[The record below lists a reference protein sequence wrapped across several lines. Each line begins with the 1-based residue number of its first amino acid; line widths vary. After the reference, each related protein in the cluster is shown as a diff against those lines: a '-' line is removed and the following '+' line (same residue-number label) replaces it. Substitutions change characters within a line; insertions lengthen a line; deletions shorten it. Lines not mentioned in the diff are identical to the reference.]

1 MVDILIRNV
10 DEDVANRLKQKAKA
24 KGISLNEEAR
34 AALVAFV
41 KPTKAEAWAA
51 IDAIREKIGKVSGD
65 STKDIREDRDNR

>member
-10 DEDVANRLKQKAKA
+10 DESVARRLKDKAKA
-24 KGISLNEEAR
+24 RGTSLNEEAR

-41 KPTKAEAWAA
+41 RPSKAEAWAA

-65 STKDIREDRDNR
+65 PTKDIRKDRDSR